1 MVADVLGAETDRL
14 ANEPALAGVV
24 CQYASGEA
32 GASIGMMS
40 STDTTPTGEPPQD
53 ASEGRKLRAAFVTL
67 FDASDVTKMSG
78 TGYNISQA
86 LIREGLELEFIGSLH
101 KKITPSN
108 VLKHGINRFL
118 LRKNDMPQRDTAFL
132 KHYARQVEQQL
143 EGLDVDLI
151 FASGTLPISYLNTD
165 LPLVLWTDCTFENLL
180 DYYPRYCNL
189 SKRSIR
195 DGHAADKAVYERLD
209 HAIFTSS
216 WAADSAIK
224 HYGMDPVHTSIVSR
238 GANVPAGRTE
248 ADIEALIDAR
258 PKDKCILH
266 FVGID
271 WLRKGGD
278 IALRAAELLNQRG
291 IPTELRVAGVEPE
304 TDGPVPDFVK
314 PLGYVSKSTPE
325 GLERFMKLMGEAH
338 FMILPTRADAYGFA
352 FLEASAFGV
361 PSLAPNTGGVP
372 LVSIDGVNGCIFDY
386 DDRGEG
392 YADRIESLFN
402 DPEAY
407 KALALRA
414 FRDHLERGNWDVVGK
429 QLMQIVRRVVDDHGS
444 NPAHGTHAGSR
455 VAT

>member
-1 MVADVLGAETDRL
+1 MT
-14 ANEPALAGVV
+14 
-24 CQYASGEA
+24 SITSTTTA
-32 GASIGMMS
+32 GASAR
-40 STDTTPTGEPPQD
+40 DNRDERQ
-53 ASEGRKLRAAFVTL
+53 LRAAFVTL

-86 LIREGLELEFIGSLH
+86 LISKGLDLQFIGSLK
-101 KKITPSN
+101 KKITPMN
-108 VLKHGINRFL
+108 VLRHGFNRFL

-143 EGLDVDLI
+143 QGLDVDLI
-151 FASGTLPISYLNTD
+151 FASGTLPISYLDTD

-189 SKRSIR
+189 SARSIR
-195 DGHAADKAVYERLD
+195 DGHSADKAVYERLD

-224 HYGMDPVHTSIVSR
+224 HYGMDPQRTSIVSR

-258 PKDKCILH
+258 PKDRCILH

-304 TDGPVPDFVK
+304 TDGPVPGFVK

-325 GLERFMKLMGEAH
+325 GLERFMRLMGEAH

-372 LVSIDGVNGCIFDY
+372 LVCMDGVNGCILDY

-392 YADRIESLFN
+392 YADKVEYLFN
-402 DPEAY
+402 NPEEY
-407 KALALRA
+407 KALAMRA

-429 QLMQIVRRVVDDHGS
+429 QLMEIVRRVVDEHHASPARDHQRETQA
-444 NPAHGTHAGSR
+444 NA
-455 VAT
+455 